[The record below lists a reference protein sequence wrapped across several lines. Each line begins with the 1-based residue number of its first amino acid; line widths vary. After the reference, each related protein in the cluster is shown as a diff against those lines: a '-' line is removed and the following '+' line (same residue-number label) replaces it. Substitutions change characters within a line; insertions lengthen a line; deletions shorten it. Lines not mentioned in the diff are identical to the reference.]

1 MLTHRYRL
9 VSEATDGA
17 EAVYEEVPVSMRRA
31 DASWVS
37 CMKMQVAAD
46 LLASRRLHHQETG
59 RQGARKAAKR
69 ARDISRDEVKAE
81 QIDSLA
87 LELA

>member
-1 MLTHRYRL
+1 VAPHTTQGCGRRLRQRL
-9 VSEATDGA
+9 VR
-17 EAVYEEVPVSMRRA
+17 V
-31 DASWVS
+31 DALI
-37 CMKMQVAAD
+37 CIAA
-46 LLASRRLHHQETG
+46 SGCCFQETG